1 MVLRK
6 PYAFF
11 IKYFKVFHLIMSIIT
26 FYVMYKATFI
36 YSFISEYVATVE
48 NVIGRALVQQYFNNI
63 IFIGL
68 FINIIMAII
77 VLVVMKIKEKPIMF
91 YIFNLL
97 VYIAS
102 LIIYIFGHSVI
113 NNMQIEIV
121 DIRIVKLVQ
130 DLFTAGIILQFISLC
145 LTVVRT
151 IGFDVKKFDFVK
163 DLQELKIDEKDS
175 EEFEVDVELDTDKVQ
190 RLIKRKLRHAKYVY
204 IENKYLINILVCVV
218 LVLLVG
224 GIFYLNRDNDKIYK
238 ENTDFTVS
246 SFSMNIE
253 NSYYTKY
260 SYNNKKISDNY
271 TLVIL
276 NLKVKNNYSN
286 LEKLDNARMELI
298 VDGNIFYPTTKYTN
312 NLHDLGV
319 TYENY
324 ELSEE
329 YENYIITYELPNYLV
344 DKKMYFKYN
353 YEYSNNY
360 KIKLNPINL
369 DDIEVQTKKLNNNVK
384 INEGIFAGLEFNI
397 KNYEMNDI
405 FSYDY
410 NFCVKENE
418 CYASKDYVSPKLD
431 RNFNESLIKLTIAAK
446 FNEEYKNINFDN
458 FNDIVNDLA
467 SIKYKNSKDKEYKYS
482 TLQFNKKYKDNYYFD
497 INSEIK
503 GASEIILE
511 LRLRNQIIQYKL
523 K

>member
-1 MVLRK
+1 
-6 PYAFF
+6 
-11 IKYFKVFHLIMSIIT
+11 
-26 FYVMYKATFI
+26 
-36 YSFISEYVATVE
+36 
-48 NVIGRALVQQYFNNI
+48 
-63 IFIGL
+63 
-68 FINIIMAII
+68 
-77 VLVVMKIKEKPIMF
+77 MF

-97 VYIAS
+97 VYVAS
-102 LIIYIFGHSVI
+102 LIIYSFGHSVI
-113 NNMQIEIV
+113 SNMQIEIV

-163 DLQELKIDEKDS
+163 DLQELNIDEKDS
-175 EEFEVDVELDTDKVQ
+175 EEFEVDVELDTDRVQ

-204 IENKYLINILVCVV
+204 IENKYLINILISFAII
-218 LVLLVG
+218 LLVG

-260 SYNNKKISDNY
+260 SYNNKKNSDNY
-271 TLVIL
+271 TLVVL

-324 ELSEE
+324 DLSEE
-329 YENYIITYELPNYLV
+329 YENYIITYELPNYLI

-369 DDIEVQTKKLNNNVK
+369 DDI
-384 INEGIFAGLEFNI
+384 
-397 KNYEMNDI
+397 
-405 FSYDY
+405 
-410 NFCVKENE
+410 
-418 CYASKDYVSPKLD
+418 
-431 RNFNESLIKLTIAAK
+431 
-446 FNEEYKNINFDN
+446 
-458 FNDIVNDLA
+458 
-467 SIKYKNSKDKEYKYS
+467 
-482 TLQFNKKYKDNYYFD
+482 
-497 INSEIK
+497 
-503 GASEIILE
+503 
-511 LRLRNQIIQYKL
+511 
-523 K
+523 